1 MQVVGGNSLAG
12 EAGDTARA
20 LDRFLASHETR
31 AYRMALLAT
40 GRRED
45 ALDIVQDAMM
55 KLVRRYAKNSQ
66 EEWPGLFIRI
76 VQNAIRDWYRREN
89 IRQRWRHWFGKDSQ
103 EEDRDDPLEQI
114 EQAGTHTPDER
125 LNQAG
130 AMRKLDQVLKTLPIR
145 QQQVFLLRQ
154 WEGMDVA
161 QTASAMGIS
170 EGSVKT
176 HYSRAVHKLRE
187 ELEDYWQ

>member
-1 MQVVGGNSLAG
+1 MQGVGGISLAG
-12 EAGDTARA
+12 NVDETSRA
-20 LDRFLASHETR
+20 LDRFLASQENR
-31 AYRMALLAT
+31 AFRMALFAT

-45 ALDIVQDAMM
+45 ALDIVQDAML
-55 KLVRRYAKNSQ
+55 KLVRRYGRRSQ

-89 IRQRWRHWFGKDSQ
+89 IRQRWRHWFGRDHQ
-103 EEDRDDPLEQI
+103 EEDQDDPIEQI
-114 EQAGTHTPDER
+114 EQAGTHTPDEQ
-125 LNQAG
+125 LNQQG
-130 AMRKLDQVLKTLPIR
+130 AMHKLDQALQTLPLR

-154 WEGMDVA
+154 WEGLDVA

-187 ELEDYWQ
+187 ELEDYWT

>member
-1 MQVVGGNSLAG
+1 M
-12 EAGDTARA
+12 
-20 LDRFLASHETR
+20 DRFLASHESR

-55 KLVRRYAKNSQ
+55 KLVKRYAGKHQ
-66 EEWPGLFIRI
+66 DEWPGLFIRI

-89 IRQRWRHWFGKDSQ
+89 IRQRWRHWFGGDS
-103 EEDRDDPLEQI
+103 EREDMDDPIEQI
-114 EQAGTHTPDER
+114 QQTGVHMPDEQ
-125 LNQAG
+125 LNQTA
-130 AMRKLDQVLKTLPIR
+130 AMQKLDSALKSLPVR

-154 WEGMDVA
+154 WEGLDVA